1 MPLTF
6 FPGSVGRVHWRC
18 RTVDDARAG
27 VVFAHG
33 FGQHT
38 GHYHRFASG
47 LAAHGIAWWG
57 LDLAGH
63 GLSEGEPGSPGNVE
77 FHAEDFGVLTGL
89 AAESGLPLV
98 AMGHSLG
105 AATVLTALDADP
117 SGGTRLAGV
126 VLCGTPRTAALPE
139 TAEALRGSGLP
150 VLLVH
155 GVDDRLAPI
164 DPVREWAS
172 SVPRA
177 QWCEYPDAGHD
188 LLHEPVHRR
197 VTSDVAAFVGDLAG
211 RIPRFPEKRQGPSR

>member
-6 FPGSVGRVHWRC
+6 FPGSRGRVHWRSWP
-18 RTVDDARAG
+18 VDDARAG

-47 LAAHGIAWWG
+47 LAAHGIALWG

-63 GLSEGEPGSPGNVE
+63 GLSEGDPGSPGDVE
-77 FHAEDFGVLTGL
+77 AHAEDFAVLADL
-89 AAESGLPLV
+89 AVESGLPLV

-105 AATVLTALDADP
+105 AATVLAALGRGARP
-117 SGGTRLAGV
+117 FGVRRFAGI
-126 VLCGTPRTAALPE
+126 VLCGTPRTAALPS
-139 TAEALRGSGLP
+139 TAESLRESDLP

-164 DPVREWAS
+164 DPVRDWAA

-177 QWCEYPDAGHD
+177 HLREYPDAGHD
-188 LLHEPVHRR
+188 LLHEPVHRT
-197 VTSDVAAFVGDLAG
+197 VTSDVAVFVRNPAG
-211 RIPRFPEKRQGPSR
+211 

>member
-6 FPGSVGRVHWRC
+6 FPGSVGRVHWRSWP
-18 RTVDDARAG
+18 VEDARAA

-47 LAAHGIAWWG
+47 LAAHGIALWG

-63 GLSEGEPGSPGNVE
+63 GLSEGELGSPGDVGR
-77 FHAEDFGVLTGL
+77 HAEDFGVLAGI

-105 AATVLTALDADP
+105 AATVLTALA
-117 SGGTRLAGV
+117 SGASSGTRFAGV
-126 VLCGTPRTAALPE
+126 VLCGTPRTAALPA
-139 TAEALRGSGLP
+139 TAEALRTSDLP

-164 DPVREWAS
+164 DPVRDWAAA
-172 SVPRA
+172 VPRA
-177 QWCEYPDAGHD
+177 QLLDYPDAGHD

-197 VTSDVAAFVGDLAG
+197 VTSDVAGFVGGLAV
-211 RIPRFPEKRQGPSR
+211 